1 MEPQWIE
8 AVSPRPRRSKADT
21 RQRIVQ
27 AAVDTL
33 REQGI
38 VGTSARAIAQRGG
51 FNQALIFYHFGSIT
65 NLLLEAFRETSE
77 TQVAKYRSAAEG
89 VESLRDLVEIAR
101 RLHEDDLATG
111 AVTAVTQ
118 LMAAAST
125 PAEGR
130 AILERF
136 DEWIRLVEEALDRAL
151 PGSLAAVVPRRE
163 AAYAVA
169 AMFLGI
175 ELMSRLDPN
184 RSEAEAVFDM
194 MANLAQVIEA
204 VAPALVPPVSG
215 DDR

>member
-1 MEPQWIE
+1 
-8 AVSPRPRRSKADT
+8 VNPRAARAKANT
-21 RQRIVQ
+21 RDRIVR
-27 AAVDTL
+27 AAVETL

-89 VESLRDLVEIAR
+89 VKSLHDLVEIAR
-101 RLHEDDLATG
+101 RLHADDFATG

-125 PAEGR
+125 PEEGR

-175 ELMSRLDPN
+175 ELMSRLDPE

>member
-1 MEPQWIE
+1 
-8 AVSPRPRRSKADT
+8 VSPRPRRSKADT

-125 PAEGR
+125 PEEGR

-136 DEWIRLVEEALDRAL
+136 DAWIRLVEETLDRAL
-151 PGSLAAVVPRRE
+151 PSSLAGVVPRRE
-163 AAYAVA
+163 SAYAIA

-175 ELMSRLDPN
+175 ELMSRLDPEL
-184 RSEAEAVFDM
+184 SEAEAVFDM
-194 MANLAQVIEA
+194 MANMAQVIEA
-204 VAPALVPPVSG
+204 VAPALLPSLLG
-215 DDR
+215 ETS

>member
-1 MEPQWIE
+1 
-8 AVSPRPRRSKADT
+8 VNPRAARAKANT
-21 RQRIVQ
+21 RDRIVR
-27 AAVDTL
+27 AAVETL

-89 VESLRDLVEIAR
+89 VKSLHDLVEIAR
-101 RLHEDDLATG
+101 RLHADDLATG

-125 PAEGR
+125 PEEGR

-175 ELMSRLDPN
+175 ELMSRLDPE

-194 MANLAQVIEA
+194 MANLAQVIEV